1 MRHLRAQ
8 CYGLFFAGNRIS
20 AENAQRIV
28 FVNCVVSRN
37 EPGYEIAALAQGIS
51 MRDPFVLRMAR
62 LSLI

>member
-1 MRHLRAQ
+1 MG
-8 CYGLFFAGNRIS
+8 YFFTGNRIS

-28 FVNCVVSRN
+28 FVHCVVSRN
-37 EPGYEIAALAQGIS
+37 EPGCEIAALAQGIT